1 MGHLYLVQLL
11 EDGVAEGL
19 ARDAGQEGG
28 LTGCAQPRTPW
39 GRDPQV
45 GPADMEAQA
54 CALPRCHWD
63 ASEGPQL
70 SQMRLL
76 TSSAGAE
83 A

>member
-1 MGHLYLVQLL
+1 MDLGPPEVLL
-11 EDGVAEGL
+11 LQRVH
-19 ARDAGQEGG
+19 
-28 LTGCAQPRTPW
+28 PRTEW
-39 GRDPQV
+39 TLQWQGAGSPQV

-76 TSSAGAE
+76 TSSTGAE